1 MFVCVSIRSLWI
13 TQHPR
18 ITHILDYLMRS
29 RNKGKSNEKMSAW
42 DKQDWIKDIL
52 SKSGTEIT
60 EINEVKTE
68 G

>member
-1 MFVCVSIRSLWI
+1 
-13 TQHPR
+13 
-18 ITHILDYLMRS
+18 MRS